1 MDIGQ
6 GAGLATA
13 SGVRPLVP
21 PIVAGVLAR
30 ADAGTDFSHTDWSW
44 MESWVWIAVLAVFFL
59 SSWLLDR
66 PRAGHDQPGAERE
79 RPEANVGYGVLA
91 GAMGALTFA
100 ASLADGGH
108 TAWPGIVGGAVL
120 GFIGYLAL
128 ARLFARATAR
138 LNAAGDS
145 GTLLGLARDAI
156 AIGTSVAVIFVGV
169 LGYLAVAVAL
179 FLLLTARSRGGE
191 KYEGLRVLR

>member
-6 GAGLATA
+6 GAGLATT

-30 ADAGTDFSHTDWSW
+30 ADAGTNFSHTDWSW
-44 MESWVWIAVLAVFFL
+44 MESWAWIAVLAVFFL
-59 SSWLLDR
+59 SGWLMDR
-66 PRAGHDQPGAERE
+66 GKRSET
-79 RPEANVGYGVLA
+79 RPESNIGYGVLA

-108 TAWPGIVGGAVL
+108 TAWPGLVGGAVL
-120 GFIGYLAL
+120 GFVAYLAL
-128 ARLFARATAR
+128 ARLFMRATQR

-145 GTLLGLARDAI
+145 GTVLGLGRDAL
-156 AIGTSVAVIFVGV
+156 AISISAAVIFAGA
-169 LGYLAVAVAL
+169 LGYVAVVVA
-179 FLLLTARSRGGE
+179 LLLLVTRRGGDE
-191 KYEGLRVLR
+191 KYAGLRVLR